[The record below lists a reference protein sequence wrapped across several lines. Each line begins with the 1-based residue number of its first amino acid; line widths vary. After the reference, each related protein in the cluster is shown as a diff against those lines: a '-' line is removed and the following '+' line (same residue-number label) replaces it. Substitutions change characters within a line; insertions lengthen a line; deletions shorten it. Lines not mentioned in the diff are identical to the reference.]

1 MTLEKLK
8 MDNNLLTSFQIISR
22 RKKLE
27 QKLCKKFEDCFM
39 GQHENEKSSRI
50 NIYLTWQL

>member
-1 MTLEKLK
+1 
-8 MDNNLLTSFQIISR
+8 MDNNLLTSLQIISR